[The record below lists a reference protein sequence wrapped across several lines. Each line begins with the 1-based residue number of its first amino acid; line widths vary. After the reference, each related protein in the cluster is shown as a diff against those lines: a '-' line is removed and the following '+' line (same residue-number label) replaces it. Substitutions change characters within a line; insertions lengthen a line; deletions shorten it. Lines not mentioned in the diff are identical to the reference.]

1 MDHPARRGRSLPMP
15 MPRHSR
21 AAAGLCL
28 VLGIAVLALAG
39 TRLADG
45 LAERSLDER
54 LAAAPAS
61 PALWLEKAE
70 RDADPKA
77 LRLSVL
83 TGPREPA
90 LEPRQRA
97 LADRLG
103 PRVDPDTR
111 ALLK

>member
-1 MDHPARRGRSLPMP
+1 MP
-15 MPRHSR
+15 MSRRSR
-21 AAAGLCL
+21 AEAVLCL
-28 VLGIAVLALAG
+28 VLGLAASGLAAA
-39 TRLADG
+39 RLADDLG
-45 LAERSLDER
+45 GTEQSLEAR

-61 PALWLEKAE
+61 PSLWLEKAE

-77 LRLSVL
+77 LRLSIL

-97 LADRLG
+97 LADQLG
-103 PRVDPDTR
+103 PRLDADTR